1 MISQNVGDISVATVN
16 NSMEKTGD
24 ISMATVDNSMK
35 EIGNDVEVNL

>member
-1 MISQNVGDISVATVN
+1 MISQKVGDIFVATVN
-16 NSMEKTGD
+16 DSMEKTGD